1 MGFFSPGFIIGAA
14 SSLTNQIE
22 DAKER
27 NAKMMERRRDQFD
40 QLSREAKR
48 ELNRKKM
55 TEQEYVDL
63 AKEVLSPDLKIQ
75 IGDDPALLAAA
86 GRSFKT
92 QSQVR
97 RLTPSNFNKS
107 LLLSGTTKE
116 GKFDPT
122 KAFNITEPPKMDVE
136 TQTEEG
142 FFGRAFRGITGA
154 PSQQELAETDPS
166 RLTTDIREASVNL
179 DRIYNPLPADSRE
192 WDKYERLFAE
202 SSGLKAVVDPLNR
215 TIDRTQ
221 TFAQAK
227 TEVRQKLNI
236 LNELRIG
243 QAYTEDDLPSILTDI
258 NTIYGMIKDL
268 PADQSDAVISKIAS
282 DMNRTS
288 VPDVMSKLGEYVP
301 KKDDS
306 KTGAAQTKTPN
317 TTDMVSQPSPDT
329 VPDQPDAAV
338 NQPLPPNL
346 MAKLQSQLKNSDW
359 VRNNSYTDEK
369 TGKIIIEFEDD
380 GKVYLI
386 SNDEE
391 TSRPIILSVT
401 PVSEQQ

>member
-86 GRSFKT
+86 GKSFKT

-122 KAFNITEPPKMDVE
+122 KAFNIIEPPKMDVE

-166 RLTTDIREASVNL
+166 RLTTDIRGASVNL
-179 DRIYNPLPADSRE
+179 NRIYNPLDFDDSA
-192 WDKYERLFAE
+192 WN
-202 SSGLKAVVDPLNR
+202 KAY
-215 TIDRTQ
+215 
-221 TFAQAK
+221 
-227 TEVRQKLNI
+227 
-236 LNELRIG
+236 NELAKSKGINLSMKSPNEYDLAPLLNSAKNEKEIKAKLSIINALRNN
-243 QAYTEDDLPSILTDI
+243 QAYTEDDIGGIIGHVDE
-258 NTIYGMIKDL
+258 IYKKVENSG
-268 PADQSDAVISKIAS
+268 DQFDTVVTQIAK
-282 DMNRTS
+282 DMNETS
-288 VPDVMSKLGEYVP
+288 VSDVLNNLDRYVP
-301 KKDDS
+301 NRPVPQQGVTGDS
-306 KTGAAQTKTPN
+306 PAPTKPGSDTMQGLASTN
-317 TTDMVSQPSPDT
+317 PDLYK
-329 VPDQPDAAV
+329 VASEQI
-338 NQPLPPNL
+338 
-346 MAKLQSQLKNSDW
+346 KS
-359 VRNNSYTDEK
+359 
-369 TGKIIIEFEDD
+369 
-380 GKVYLI
+380 GKVQ
-386 SNDEE
+386 
-391 TSRPIILSVT
+391 PIYEKDGIPIYEITYNGEPVRVQLYAQELSLVK
-401 PVSEQQ
+401 

>member
-63 AKEVLSPDLKIQ
+63 AKEVLSPELKIQ

-86 GRSFKT
+86 GKSFKT

-166 RLTTDIREASVNL
+166 RLTTDIRGASVNL
-179 DRIYNPLPADSRE
+179 NKIYNPLDFDDSAWNKAYKSFADSKNIQLGMTPTGQYSLE
-192 WDKYERLFAE
+192 NLQ
-202 SSGLKAVVDPLNR
+202 KADG
-215 TIDRTQ
+215 
-221 TFAQAK
+221 
-227 TEVRQKLNI
+227 EVRDKFIIINT
-236 LNELRIG
+236 LRQY
-243 QAYTEDDLPSILTDI
+243 QAYTEDDIGGITGHVDE
-258 NTIYGMIKDL
+258 IYKEARKSG
-268 PADQSDAVISKIAS
+268 DQFDTVVTQIAK
-282 DMNRTS
+282 DMNETS
-288 VPDVMSKLGEYVP
+288 VSEVLNRLDQYVTEDSGGDKTATPVPQRGVTGDSPAPTKPGSDTMQGLASTNPDLYKVASEQIK
-301 KKDDS
+301 S
-306 KTGAAQTKTPN
+306 
-317 TTDMVSQPSPDT
+317 
-329 VPDQPDAAV
+329 
-338 NQPLPPNL
+338 
-346 MAKLQSQLKNSDW
+346 
-359 VRNNSYTDEK
+359 
-369 TGKIIIEFEDD
+369 
-380 GKVYLI
+380 GKVQ
-386 SNDEE
+386 
-391 TSRPIILSVT
+391 PIYEKDGIPIYEITYNGEPVRVQLYAQELSLVK
-401 PVSEQQ
+401 

>member
-14 SSLTNQIE
+14 TSLTNQIE

-27 NAKMMERRRDQFD
+27 NAEMMERRRDQFD

-86 GRSFKT
+86 GKSFKT

-97 RLTPSNFNKS
+97 GLTPSNFNKS

-122 KAFNITEPPKMDVE
+122 KAFNIIEPPKMDVE

-166 RLTTDIREASVNL
+166 RLTTDIRGASVNL
-179 DRIYNPLPADSRE
+179 NRIYNPVAPDSRE
-192 WDKYERLFAE
+192 WTNYEKLFAE
-202 SSGLKAVVDPLNR
+202 SEGLKAVIDPY
-215 TIDRTQ
+215 DRTVDRVK
-221 TFAQAK
+221 TFATA
-227 TEVRQKLNI
+227 EEDVRQKFNI
-236 LNELRIG
+236 LNELRMG
-243 QAYTEDDLPSILTDI
+243 QAYTDENLPGILNDI
-258 NTIYGMIKDL
+258 KIIYGKIEEAKLPKDQ
-268 PADQSDAVISKIAS
+268 ADAVVAKIAS

-288 VPDVMSKLGEYVP
+288 VPEVMKNLEQYVP
-301 KKDDS
+301 KAGTGQTTGGVASTPEQPKPTESGIDTGLRQAITEQIGSGNARNIQNDDS
-306 KTGAAQTKTPN
+306 KPPVYEIEYNGEIYTIE
-317 TTDMVSQPSPDT
+317 MVEP
-329 VPDQPDAAV
+329 
-338 NQPLPPNL
+338 
-346 MAKLQSQLKNSDW
+346 
-359 VRNNSYTDEK
+359 
-369 TGKIIIEFEDD
+369 GKPRIMEPE
-380 GKVYLI
+380 G
-386 SNDEE
+386 
-391 TSRPIILSVT
+391 
-401 PVSEQQ
+401 

>member
-86 GRSFKT
+86 GKSFKT

-122 KAFNITEPPKMDVE
+122 KAFNIIEPPKMDVE

-166 RLTTDIREASVNL
+166 RLTTDIRGASVNL
-179 DRIYNPLPADSRE
+179 NKIYNPLDFDDSAWNKAYKSFADSKNIQLGMTPTGQYSLE
-192 WDKYERLFAE
+192 NLQ
-202 SSGLKAVVDPLNR
+202 KADG
-215 TIDRTQ
+215 
-221 TFAQAK
+221 
-227 TEVRQKLNI
+227 EVRDKFIIINT
-236 LNELRIG
+236 LRQY
-243 QAYTEDDLPSILTDI
+243 QAYTEDDIGGITGHVDE
-258 NTIYGMIKDL
+258 IYKEARKSG
-268 PADQSDAVISKIAS
+268 DQFDTVVTQIAK
-282 DMNRTS
+282 DMNETS
-288 VPDVMSKLGEYVP
+288 VSEVLNRLDQYVTEDSGGDKTATPVPQRGVTGDSPAPTKPGSDTMQGLASTNPDLYKVASEQIK
-301 KKDDS
+301 S
-306 KTGAAQTKTPN
+306 
-317 TTDMVSQPSPDT
+317 
-329 VPDQPDAAV
+329 
-338 NQPLPPNL
+338 
-346 MAKLQSQLKNSDW
+346 
-359 VRNNSYTDEK
+359 
-369 TGKIIIEFEDD
+369 
-380 GKVYLI
+380 GKVQ
-386 SNDEE
+386 
-391 TSRPIILSVT
+391 PIYEKDGIPIYEITYNGEPVRVQLYAQELSLVK
-401 PVSEQQ
+401 

>member
-86 GRSFKT
+86 GKSFKT

-97 RLTPSNFNKS
+97 GLTPSNFNKS
-107 LLLSGTTKE
+107 LLLSGMTEE
-116 GKFDPT
+116 GNFDPA
-122 KAFNITEPPKMDVE
+122 KAFNIVEPPKMDVE
-136 TQTEEG
+136 TQTEGG

-166 RLTTDIREASVNL
+166 RLTTDIRGASVNL
-179 DRIYNPLPADSRE
+179 DRIYNPVPVDSRE
-192 WDKYERLFAE
+192 WANYEKLFAE
-202 SSGLKAVVDPLNR
+202 SEGLKAVVDPLDR
-215 TIDRTQ
+215 TIDRVK
-221 TFAQAK
+221 TFAGAK
-227 TEVRQKLNI
+227 EDINQKFNI
-236 LNELRIG
+236 LNELRMG
-243 QAYTEDDLPSILTDI
+243 QAYTAEDLPGILNDI
-258 NTIYGMIKDL
+258 KIIYGKIEDAKLPKDQ
-268 PADQSDAVISKIAS
+268 ADAVVAKIAS

-288 VPDVMSKLGEYVP
+288 VPEVMKNLEQYVP
-301 KKDDS
+301 AKKD
-306 KTGAAQTKTPN
+306 TGEPPE
-317 TTDMVSQPSPDT
+317 TTIDPGLRQAITEQIGSGNATNIQ
-329 VPDQPDAAV
+329 
-338 NQPLPPNL
+338 
-346 MAKLQSQLKNSDW
+346 
-359 VRNNSYTDEK
+359 TDESK
-369 TGKIIIEFEDD
+369 PPVYEVEYKGETFLIQNDSGK
-380 GKVYLI
+380 
-386 SNDEE
+386 
-391 TSRPIILSVT
+391 LSIVG
-401 PVSEQQ
+401 

>member
-166 RLTTDIREASVNL
+166 RLTTDIRGASVNL
-179 DRIYNPLPADSRE
+179 NKIYNPLDFDDSAWNKAYKSFADSKNIQLGMTPTGQYSLE
-192 WDKYERLFAE
+192 NLQ
-202 SSGLKAVVDPLNR
+202 KADG
-215 TIDRTQ
+215 
-221 TFAQAK
+221 
-227 TEVRQKLNI
+227 EVRDKFIIINT
-236 LNELRIG
+236 LRQY
-243 QAYTEDDLPSILTDI
+243 QAYTEDDIGGITGHVEDI
-258 NTIYGMIKDL
+258 YEKVKDSG
-268 PADQSDAVISKIAS
+268 DQFTTVVTQIAK
-282 DMNRTS
+282 DMNEVGVS
-288 VPDVMSKLGEYVP
+288 EVLNNLEKY
-301 KKDDS
+301 
-306 KTGAAQTKTPN
+306 KTVNETPPKTPDTPVAVN
-317 TTDMVSQPSPDT
+317 QSSPGT
-329 VPDQPDAAV
+329 VQVQTGEAV
-338 NQPLPPNL
+338 NQPVPGDLL
-346 MAKLQSQLKNSDW
+346 AKLQAKLKNPSWRQDNSD
-359 VRNNSYTDEK
+359 RDKNGRIIYT
-369 TGKIIIEFEDD
+369 FEDN
-380 GKVYLI
+380 GKVYRI
-386 SNDEE
+386 SNDENN
-391 TSRPIILSVT
+391 TPIILSVT
-401 PVSEQQ
+401 PISEQ

>member
-86 GRSFKT
+86 GKSFKT

-122 KAFNITEPPKMDVE
+122 KAFNIIEPPKMDVE

-166 RLTTDIREASVNL
+166 RLTTDIRGASVNL
-179 DRIYNPLPADSRE
+179 NKIYNPLDFDDSA
-192 WDKYERLFAE
+192 WN
-202 SSGLKAVVDPLNR
+202 KAY
-215 TIDRTQ
+215 
-221 TFAQAK
+221 
-227 TEVRQKLNI
+227 
-236 LNELRIG
+236 NELAKSKGINLSMKSPNEYDLAPLLNSAKDEKEIKAKLSIINALRNN
-243 QAYTEDDLPSILTDI
+243 QAYTEDDIGGIIGHVDE
-258 NTIYGMIKDL
+258 IYKKVENSG
-268 PADQSDAVISKIAS
+268 DQFDTVVTQIAK
-282 DMNRTS
+282 DMNETS
-288 VPDVMSKLGEYVP
+288 VSEVLNNLEKY
-301 KKDDS
+301 
-306 KTGAAQTKTPN
+306 KTVNETPPETPGTPGAVNQ
-317 TTDMVSQPSPDT
+317 SSPGT
-329 VPDQPDAAV
+329 VPDQTDEAV
-338 NQPLPPNL
+338 NQPVPGDLL
-346 MAKLQSQLKNSDW
+346 AKLQAKLKNPSWRQDNSD
-359 VRNNSYTDEK
+359 RDKNGRIIYT
-369 TGKIIIEFEDD
+369 FEDG
-380 GKVYLI
+380 GKVYRI
-386 SNDEE
+386 SNDENN
-391 TSRPIILSVT
+391 TPIILSVT
-401 PVSEQQ
+401 PISEQ

>member
-63 AKEVLSPDLKIQ
+63 AKEVLSPELKIQ

-86 GRSFKT
+86 GKSFKT

-97 RLTPSNFNKS
+97 GLTPSNFNKS
-107 LLLSGTTKE
+107 LLLSGMTKE

-122 KAFNITEPPKMDVE
+122 KAFNIIEPPKMDVE

-166 RLTTDIREASVNL
+166 RLTTDIRGASVNL
-179 DRIYNPLPADSRE
+179 NKIYNPLDFDDSAWNKAYKSFADSKDIQLGMTPTGQYSLE
-192 WDKYERLFAE
+192 NLQ
-202 SSGLKAVVDPLNR
+202 KA
-215 TIDRTQ
+215 
-221 TFAQAK
+221 K
-227 TEVRQKLNI
+227 EEVRDKLIIINT
-236 LNELRIG
+236 LRQY
-243 QAYTEDDLPSILTDI
+243 QAYTEDDIGGITGHVEDI
-258 NTIYGMIKDL
+258 YKTARESG
-268 PADQSDAVISKIAS
+268 DQFDTVVTQIAK
-282 DMNRTS
+282 DMNEVGVS
-288 VPDVMSKLGEYVP
+288 EVLNNLEKY
-301 KKDDS
+301 
-306 KTGAAQTKTPN
+306 KTVNKTPPK
-317 TTDMVSQPSPDT
+317 TLGTPVPQQGVTGYSPAPTEPGSDT
-329 VPDQPDAAV
+329 MQGLASTNPDLYKVASEQI
-338 NQPLPPNL
+338 
-346 MAKLQSQLKNSDW
+346 KS
-359 VRNNSYTDEK
+359 
-369 TGKIIIEFEDD
+369 
-380 GKVYLI
+380 GKVQ
-386 SNDEE
+386 
-391 TSRPIILSVT
+391 PIYEKDGIPIYEITYNGEPVRVQLYAQELSLVK
-401 PVSEQQ
+401 